1 MKANDKRTV
10 ELLQQQLA
18 SERLQR
24 EYADKMHAKELEKLK
39 DQFEQRERHAL
50 KKYKKL
56 KRKFQKALLI
66 IENL

>member
-1 MKANDKRTV
+1 
-10 ELLQQQLA
+10 
-18 SERLQR
+18 
-24 EYADKMHAKELEKLK
+24 MHAKELEKLR
-39 DQFEQRERHAL
+39 DQFDQRERHAL